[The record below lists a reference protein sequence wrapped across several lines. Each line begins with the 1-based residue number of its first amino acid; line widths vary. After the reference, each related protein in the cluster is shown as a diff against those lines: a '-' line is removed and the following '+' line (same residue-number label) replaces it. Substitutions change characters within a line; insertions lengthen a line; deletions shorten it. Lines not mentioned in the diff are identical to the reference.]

1 MKTSIILSIL
11 FMTALSHAKSSA
23 GLQLAGT
30 VPLKAE
36 VSIQYTKKGDAHI
49 QSKSSPELRTEV
61 DKRKPASIVRVSAP

>member
-1 MKTSIILSIL
+1 MKTLFFLSIL
-11 FMTALSHAKSSA
+11 IIGSFSQAQSSK

-36 VSIQYTKKGDAHI
+36 VKIQYTKTGVAHI